1 MTRSEDAY
9 SRYSRSPRKRRAW
22 AADNPGNAAIRR
34 ELRAELLRLAAAEL
48 RGPGKILDLGCGTG
62 WWLRSLA
69 EAGVDPARLW
79 GIDEQ
84 PARVEAARRAVPG
97 ARIEAGDARALE
109 LEDDGFALVL
119 LFTVLS
125 SLPTSKAVE
134 AALAEAMRVLA
145 PGGLFLIYEPRVIN
159 PFNRHTRR
167 LRDGELDAAG
177 LVPREQLSLTL
188 LPPLA
193 RRLGA
198 RTEARYERLARLPQ
212 LRTHRLISF
221 RAPA

>member
-1 MTRSEDAY
+1 VTRTEEVY

-22 AADNPGNAAIRR
+22 ASDNPGNLAIRR
-34 ELRAELLRLAAAEL
+34 ELLAELLRLAAPEL
-48 RGPGKILDLGCGTG
+48 RGPGMILDLGCGTG

-69 EAGVDPARLW
+69 ESGVDPARLW
-79 GIDEQ
+79 GIEEQ
-84 PARVEAARRAVPG
+84 PARVGAARQAVPG

-109 LEDDGFALVL
+109 LEDAGFSLVL
-119 LFTVLS
+119 LFTVVS
-125 SLPTSKAVE
+125 SLPTSEAVTE
-134 AALAEAMRVLA
+134 ALGEARRMLE
-145 PGGLFLIYEPRVIN
+145 PGGLLLVYEPRVTN
-159 PFNRHTRR
+159 PFNRNTRR
-167 LRDGELDAAG
+167 LGDSDLDAAG
-177 LVPREQLSLTL
+177 LSPREQISMTL

-198 RTEARYERLARLPQ
+198 RTEARYERLARLSP

>member
-1 MTRSEDAY
+1 MTRTEEVY

-34 ELRAELLRLAAAEL
+34 ELLTELLRLAAAEL
-48 RGPGKILDLGCGTG
+48 RGPGRILDLGCGTG
-62 WWLRSLA
+62 WWLRSLT

-125 SLPTSKAVE
+125 SLPTSEAIE

-145 PGGLFLIYEPRVIN
+145 PGGMLLIYEPRVTN

-198 RTEARYERLARLPQ
+198 RTEARYERLAGVPE